1 VLVLARLTFFPYTT
15 LFRSWGIC
23 PFWRVFVYC
32 AVARGRGGLC
42 PRIGGGVCG
51 FSAHWRG
58 DGVVV
63 FPFAVPVATLGAG
76 AANFRGVLY
85 RHGGSD
91 LFLGGY
97 AAFCFVA
104 ALVARTVAVGGA
116 FFWFLSSRFNPV
128 GFVGGRA
135 VLVWARTHVMGRAH
149 SCCC

>member
-1 VLVLARLTFFPYTT
+1 MCVLRCCKGRRWVLSR
-15 LFRSWGIC
+15 R
-23 PFWRVFVYC
+23 WRGC
-32 AVARGRGGLC
+32 LC
-42 PRIGGGVCG
+42 PYRLLE
-51 FSAHWRG
+51 G

-76 AANFRGVLY
+76 AANLRGVLY
-85 RHGGSD
+85 RHGGSG

-104 ALVARTVAVGGA
+104 VLVARTGAVGGA